1 LDPNIILDHL
11 ALAKG
16 HVRQGTAHVDRQRQL
31 VKDLAH
37 SGHDITQSKMLQR
50 TFEEL
55 LELHIQVSRSVPRG
69 ACRGDEAIAR
79 SSNSIEE
86 DFHQVTPEASA
97 FGTFAS
103 WPTLVLH

>member
-37 SGHDITQSKMLQR
+37 SGHDITQSKMLLR

-55 LELHIQVSRSVPRG
+55 LELHIQDRDR
-69 ACRGDEAIAR
+69 CRAELAEVMRQLPGVA
-79 SSNSIEE
+79 
-86 DFHQVTPEASA
+86 TPSKRIS
-97 FGTFAS
+97 TK
-103 WPTLVLH
+103 